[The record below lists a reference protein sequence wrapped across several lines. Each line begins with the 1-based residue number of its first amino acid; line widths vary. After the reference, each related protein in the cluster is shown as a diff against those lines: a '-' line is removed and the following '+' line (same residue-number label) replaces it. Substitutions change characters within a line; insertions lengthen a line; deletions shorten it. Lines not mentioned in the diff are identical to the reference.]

1 VERASQLFRSL
12 DPTPEG
18 TAQRISDL
26 QPRRLRPSQLN
37 NLTDTTRCRSMSDMS
52 IKVILQ
58 APGLNLQASVKD
70 EALGELIKI
79 TQEYRDQDAGLA
91 GPASSGAID
100 TSGNVASAAIGD
112 EEGLKARLSSHGAAE
127 LLNQM
132 RWETY
137 PEKILLLGA
146 WHEARGGSTPWKS
159 ADMDSVFRQAKEGA
173 PSNFPRDIKVAI
185 KSGWIQT
192 HTPRTYSVTRTGWNR
207 IADALSKL
215 G

>member
-1 VERASQLFRSL
+1 
-12 DPTPEG
+12 
-18 TAQRISDL
+18 
-26 QPRRLRPSQLN
+26 
-37 NLTDTTRCRSMSDMS
+37 MS

-58 APGLNLQASVKD
+58 AAGLNLQASVKD

-79 TQEYRDQDAGLA
+79 TQEYRDQDAALA
-91 GPASSGAID
+91 AASAIAATD
-100 TSGNVASAAIGD
+100 TSGSAASAAIGN
-112 EEGLKARLSSHGAAE
+112 EEALKARLGTYGAAE

-146 WHEARGGSTPWKS
+146 WHEARGGSVPWKS
-159 ADMDSVFRQAKEGA
+159 ADMDSVFGQAKEGA

-185 KSGWIQT
+185 KSGWIQA

-207 IADALSKL
+207 VADALSKL

>member
-1 VERASQLFRSL
+1 
-12 DPTPEG
+12 
-18 TAQRISDL
+18 
-26 QPRRLRPSQLN
+26 
-37 NLTDTTRCRSMSDMS
+37 MS

-79 TQEYRDQDAGLA
+79 TQEYRDQEAALA
-91 GPASSGAID
+91 AAASAGAIE
-100 TSGNVASAAIGD
+100 TSGSAALAAIGD
-112 EEGLKARLSSHGAAE
+112 EEAVKARLSSYGAAE
-127 LLNQM
+127 LLNQV

-146 WHEARGGSTPWKS
+146 WYEARGGSAPWKN
-159 ADMDSVFRQAKEGA
+159 ADMDAVFRQAKEGA

-185 KSGWIQT
+185 KSGWIHT

-207 IADALSKL
+207 VADALSKL

>member
-1 VERASQLFRSL
+1 
-12 DPTPEG
+12 
-18 TAQRISDL
+18 
-26 QPRRLRPSQLN
+26 
-37 NLTDTTRCRSMSDMS
+37 MSYNVVMS

-79 TQEYRDQDAGLA
+79 TQEYRDQDTALA
-91 GPASSGAID
+91 GGSSSAPAELS
-100 TSGNVASAAIGD
+100 ASVTQAAIGD
-112 EEGLKARLSSHGAAE
+112 EEAVKARLGTYGAAE

-137 PEKILLLGA
+137 SEKILLLGA

-185 KSGWIQT
+185 KSGWIHT

-207 IADALSKL
+207 VADALSKL

>member
-1 VERASQLFRSL
+1 
-12 DPTPEG
+12 
-18 TAQRISDL
+18 
-26 QPRRLRPSQLN
+26 
-37 NLTDTTRCRSMSDMS
+37 MS

-79 TQEYRDQDAGLA
+79 TQEYRDQEAALAAAGSA
-91 GPASSGAID
+91 RAIE
-100 TSGNVASAAIGD
+100 TSGSAALAAIGD
-112 EEGLKARLSSHGAAE
+112 EEAVKARLSSYGAAE
-127 LLNQM
+127 LLNQV

-146 WHEARGGSTPWKS
+146 WYEARGGSAPWKS
-159 ADMDSVFRQAKEGA
+159 ADMDAVFRQAKEGA

-185 KSGWIQT
+185 KSGWIHT

-207 IADALSKL
+207 VSDALSKL

>member
-1 VERASQLFRSL
+1 
-12 DPTPEG
+12 
-18 TAQRISDL
+18 
-26 QPRRLRPSQLN
+26 
-37 NLTDTTRCRSMSDMS
+37 MSYIVVMS

-79 TQEYRDQDAGLA
+79 TQEYRDQDAVLA
-91 GPASSGAID
+91 GGGSAAPTDLSASA
-100 TSGNVASAAIGD
+100 TQAAIGD
-112 EEGLKARLSSHGAAE
+112 EEAVRARLGTYGAAE

-159 ADMDSVFRQAKEGA
+159 SDMDSVFRQAKEGA

-185 KSGWIQT
+185 KSGWIHT

-207 IADALSKL
+207 VADALSKL

>member
-1 VERASQLFRSL
+1 
-12 DPTPEG
+12 
-18 TAQRISDL
+18 
-26 QPRRLRPSQLN
+26 
-37 NLTDTTRCRSMSDMS
+37 MSDMS

-91 GPASSGAID
+91 AAASTGAID

-112 EEGLKARLSSHGAAE
+112 EEGLRARLSSYGAAE

-159 ADMDSVFRQAKEGA
+159 ADMDETFGQAKESPPA
-173 PSNFPRDIKVAI
+173 NFPRDIKRAI
-185 KSGWIQT
+185 KSGWI
-192 HTPRTYSVTRTGWNR
+192 HAVTPRTYYVTRTGWNKVSEGL
-207 IADALSKL
+207 AKM

>member
-1 VERASQLFRSL
+1 
-12 DPTPEG
+12 
-18 TAQRISDL
+18 
-26 QPRRLRPSQLN
+26 
-37 NLTDTTRCRSMSDMS
+37 MSYSVVMS

-79 TQEYRDQDAGLA
+79 TQEYRDQDAALGGGGSTA
-91 GPASSGAID
+91 PTDVSASV
-100 TSGNVASAAIGD
+100 TSAVIGD
-112 EEGLKARLSSHGAAE
+112 EEAVKARLGTYGAAE

-159 ADMDSVFRQAKEGA
+159 SDWTWYSDRRKKVLRAISRGTSKWQLSQAGYIRIRRERIPLRGLDGTGSLTRCRNWA
-173 PSNFPRDIKVAI
+173 SYGRRNPS
-185 KSGWIQT
+185 
-192 HTPRTYSVTRTGWNR
+192 
-207 IADALSKL
+207 L
-215 G
+215 

>member
-1 VERASQLFRSL
+1 
-12 DPTPEG
+12 
-18 TAQRISDL
+18 
-26 QPRRLRPSQLN
+26 
-37 NLTDTTRCRSMSDMS
+37 MYDMS

-58 APGLNLQASVKD
+58 APGFNLQASVKD

-79 TQEYRDQDAGLA
+79 TQEYRDQDAALA
-91 GPASSGAID
+91 IASSTGTTQALESGAP
-100 TSGNVASAAIGD
+100 AALAD
-112 EEGLKARLSSHGAAE
+112 EEGLKARLSSYGAAE

-159 ADMDSVFRQAKEGA
+159 SDMDSVFRQAKEGA

-185 KSGWIQT
+185 KSGWIHT

-207 IADALSKL
+207 LADALSKI

>member
-1 VERASQLFRSL
+1 
-12 DPTPEG
+12 
-18 TAQRISDL
+18 
-26 QPRRLRPSQLN
+26 
-37 NLTDTTRCRSMSDMS
+37 MSYGVTMS

-70 EALGELIKI
+70 EALSDLIKI
-79 TQEYRDQDAGLA
+79 TQEYRDQDAGFA
-91 GPASSGAID
+91 AAASTGAID
-100 TSGNVASAAIGD
+100 TSGNVASAAVGD
-112 EEGLKARLSSHGAAE
+112 EEGLKARLSSYGAAE

-146 WHEARGGSTPWKS
+146 WHEARGESTPWKS
-159 ADMDSVFRQAKEGA
+159 ADMDSVFKQAKEGA

-185 KSGWIQT
+185 KSGWIHT

-207 IADALSKL
+207 VADALSKL

>member
-1 VERASQLFRSL
+1 
-12 DPTPEG
+12 
-18 TAQRISDL
+18 
-26 QPRRLRPSQLN
+26 
-37 NLTDTTRCRSMSDMS
+37 MS
-52 IKVILQ
+52 IRVILQ

-79 TQEYRDQDAGLA
+79 TQEYRDHDAVLA
-91 GPASSGAID
+91 GGGSAAPTDLSASV
-100 TSGNVASAAIGD
+100 TQAAIGD
-112 EEGLKARLSSHGAAE
+112 EEAVRARLGTYGAAE

-159 ADMDSVFRQAKEGA
+159 SDMDSVFRQAKEGA

-185 KSGWIQT
+185 KSGWIHT

-207 IADALSKL
+207 LADALSKL